1 MTRLCCCVPRWSE
14 AAARHAFAW
23 KYWVDSGGFW
33 WCNLRYMIYIRVQK
47 LNELFYCSLI
57 LFDRLVQYHPAAT
70 GSHSPV
76 RRLVTGTWEHQV
88 SYGWSKLVEHVWTV
102 ACLCFQTCLLSILF
116 CWPQLSIPL
125 RSLNTCSSARQ
136 VESPLLLCLA
146 VRLILAACC
155 QIFGWASKIHE
166 FEEGD
171 PKADLI

>member
-1 MTRLCCCVPRWSE
+1 MKCFTVVSFCLIRIVCKCLQALIS
-14 AAARHAFAW
+14 
-23 KYWVDSGGFW
+23 
-33 WCNLRYMIYIRVQK
+33 NMINMSNQK
-47 LNELFYCSLI
+47 EQNSL

-88 SYGWSKLVEHVWTV
+88 SYGWSKFVEHVWTV

-125 RSLNTCSSARQ
+125 RSVNTCSNAQQ
-136 VESPLLLCLA
+136 VESPLFLCLA
-146 VRLILAACC
+146 DRLILAACC
-155 QIFGWASKIHE
+155 QIFGWVSKIHE